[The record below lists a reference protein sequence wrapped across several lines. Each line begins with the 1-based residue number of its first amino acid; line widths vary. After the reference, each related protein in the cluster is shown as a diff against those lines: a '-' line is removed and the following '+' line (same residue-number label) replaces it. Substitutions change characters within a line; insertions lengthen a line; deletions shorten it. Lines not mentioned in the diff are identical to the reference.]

1 MPIESLT
8 IYACEDVDITL
19 RLWAKL
25 QESLD
30 QQGLSEVFDQ
40 IEMPLLPVLAEMEYR
55 GITVDRNM
63 LDTYS
68 MDLGKQL
75 TEMAQS
81 IYTFA
86 GMEFNINSPKQLGEV
101 LFDLLKISEKPKKT
115 KTGQYQTNEEVL
127 NELRTK
133 HPIIPTILTYRQLT
147 KLKSTYVDSL
157 PEEILNARV
166 VYILLFHKPLP
177 LPDASLPQTRIF
189 KTYLYE
195 PLKVVKYEKHSFQ
208 KNPIP
213 YWLVTTHK

>member
-127 NELRTK
+127 NELRAK
-133 HPIIPTILTYRQLT
+133 HPIIPTILTYR
-147 KLKSTYVDSL
+147 
-157 PEEILNARV
+157 N
-166 VYILLFHKPLP
+166 
-177 LPDASLPQTRIF
+177 
-189 KTYLYE
+189 
-195 PLKVVKYEKHSFQ
+195 
-208 KNPIP
+208 
-213 YWLVTTHK
+213 